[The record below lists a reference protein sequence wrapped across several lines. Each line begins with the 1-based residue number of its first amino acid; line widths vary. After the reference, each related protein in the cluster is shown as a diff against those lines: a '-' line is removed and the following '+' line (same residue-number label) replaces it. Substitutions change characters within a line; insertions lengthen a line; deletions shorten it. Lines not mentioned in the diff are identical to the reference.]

1 METRTQPEIE
11 RSFSNDPFYE
21 YAYHAASTVFWSTE
35 EDFYE
40 SDQGYRQFYLIQSGE
55 VEFPFSKEEYD
66 KNEDIQDS
74 LALIGL
80 DPDKFWEAIRYIY
93 HIALLRNSDVVT
105 VYSSVRDR
113 IEDLISALQEDT
125 SNVYIT
131 MKRPGK
137 KTVTIADPQTL
148 AFINV
153 FLQHENNL
161 LSVFNVPEYNGSDFD
176 IGANYSKDLG
186 QRWFIYD
193 QYLAYKS
200 IFDKFCTDTEL
211 PKRSPG
217 QKGTRDKDLIIS
229 RLLYFTKTTDD
240 NRYLDSRDPLRSI
253 VDKCSKTSRPR
264 CDWEGGWGTYTPGS
278 KAQQPDPKAEG
289 KEG

>member
-40 SDQGYRQFYLIQSGE
+40 SDQGFRQFYLIQSGK

-93 HIALLRNSDVVT
+93 HIALMRNSDVVS
-105 VYSSVRDR
+105 VYSSVHDR
-113 IEDLISALQEDT
+113 IKNLISALNDDNAE
-125 SNVYIT
+125 VCIT
-131 MKRPGK
+131 IKRPGK
-137 KTVTIADPQTL
+137 KTTTLDSKTL
-148 AFINV
+148 AYINV
-153 FLQHENNL
+153 FLQHEDNL
-161 LSVFNVPEYNGSDFD
+161 LSFFNLPEYTASEFD
-176 IGANYSKDLG
+176 IGADKSKDLAL
-186 QRWFIYD
+186 RWFIYD

-200 IFDKFCTDTEL
+200 VFDTFCTDAEL
-211 PKRSPG
+211 PKRRSG

-229 RLLYFTKTTDD
+229 RLLYFTKTTNDKW
-240 NRYLDSRDPLRSI
+240 YLDSRDPLRSI
-253 VDKCSKTSRPR
+253 VSKCSKETRPL
-264 CDWEGGWGTYTPGS
+264 CDWEGGWANYTPS
-278 KAQQPDPKAEG
+278 NKAQQKQEPETDN
-289 KEG
+289 KEE